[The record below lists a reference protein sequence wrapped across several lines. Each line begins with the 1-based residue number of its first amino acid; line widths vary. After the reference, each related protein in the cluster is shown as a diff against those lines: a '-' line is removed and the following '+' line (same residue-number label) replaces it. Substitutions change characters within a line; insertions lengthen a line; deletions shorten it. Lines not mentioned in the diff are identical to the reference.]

1 MSHKISVIISCA
13 VLITQFL
20 PNATLLKPG
29 STQRAASWI
38 KERTFIFTEAG
49 FNTGSC
55 FLNWRKN
62 IYLYR
67 SRVQHKELL
76 LELKK
81 EHLSLPKPGSTQGA
95 ASWIKERTFIFTE
108 AGFNTGNCFLNWGK
122 NIYHYL
128 DYNWPLIKHCECFSY
143 KCIRGN
149 SYSEVAWTSA
159 KWLQQHFWFF
169 W

>member
-20 PNATLLKPG
+20 PNATLPKPDSTQGATSWIKERTFIFTEVGFNTGSCFLNWRKNIYLYRSRVQHKELLLELKKEHLSLPKSG
-29 STQRAASWI
+29 STQGTASWI
-38 KERTFIFTEAG
+38 KERTFIFTEVG

-81 EHLSLPKPGSTQGA
+81 EHLSLPKPGSTQGT
-95 ASWIKERTFIFTE
+95 ASWTEERTFI
-108 AGFNTGNCFLNWGK
+108 
-122 NIYHYL
+122 I
-128 DYNWPLIKHCECFSY
+128 I
-143 KCIRGN
+143 
-149 SYSEVAWTSA
+149 
-159 KWLQQHFWFF
+159 
-169 W
+169 